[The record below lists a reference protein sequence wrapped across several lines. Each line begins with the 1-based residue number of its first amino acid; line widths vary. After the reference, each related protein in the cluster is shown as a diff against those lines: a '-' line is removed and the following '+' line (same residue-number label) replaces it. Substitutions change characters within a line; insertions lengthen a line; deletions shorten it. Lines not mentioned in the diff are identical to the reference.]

1 MAYYCCLKHT
11 EKYENYKYESK
22 KFPKVAHLNLMSLY
36 FETLFKKDRTHL
48 KPHRSALV
56 YYQNLFHFYFML
68 MSKIY

>member
-1 MAYYCCLKHT
+1 MVYYCCLKHT

-36 FETLFKKDRTHL
+36 FETLFKSDRAHL

>member
-1 MAYYCCLKHT
+1 MVYYCCLKHT
-11 EKYENYKYESK
+11 EKYDKYESK

-36 FETLFKKDRTHL
+36 FETLFKRDRTHL
-48 KPHRSALV
+48 KPQRSALV